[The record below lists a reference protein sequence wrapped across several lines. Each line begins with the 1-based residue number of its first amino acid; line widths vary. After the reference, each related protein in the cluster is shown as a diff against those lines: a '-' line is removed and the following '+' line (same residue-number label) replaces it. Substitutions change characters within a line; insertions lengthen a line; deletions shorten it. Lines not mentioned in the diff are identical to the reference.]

1 MNNQDILK
9 TFNEKCNYNLMQN
22 NKIIDLLKTKG
33 IKESFIFENFKLG
46 FLDDSVYKSIGDNKP
61 ILFKLN
67 ESGLYKDNN
76 PLFSNVL
83 TIPIY
88 DENKTI
94 INIVF
99 YDFSNQ
105 SV

>member
-46 FLDDSVYKSIGDNKP
+46 F
-61 ILFKLN
+61 
-67 ESGLYKDNN
+67 
-76 PLFSNVL
+76 
-83 TIPIY
+83 
-88 DENKTI
+88 
-94 INIVF
+94 
-99 YDFSNQ
+99 
-105 SV
+105 